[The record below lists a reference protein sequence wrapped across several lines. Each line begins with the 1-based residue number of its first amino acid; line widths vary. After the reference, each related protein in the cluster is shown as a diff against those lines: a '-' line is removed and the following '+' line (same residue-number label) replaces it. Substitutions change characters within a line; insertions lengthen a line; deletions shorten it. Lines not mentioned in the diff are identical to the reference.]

1 MIMTRREALLLPV
14 SPWFIGA
21 SLLACLVLNMLLGLT
36 QAIWLPDLLA
46 VCIFFWGI
54 HQPRRV
60 GIGIAFCLGLWVDVQ
75 QSSLMGQH
83 ALTYAIL
90 SYCAFTLHR
99 RLLWFPIKEQM
110 IQIIPFLFLAEATGW
125 VIRLTTGNDFPGW
138 PLLLSPILETLL
150 WPAANF
156 ILLAPQRRA
165 HDPDANRPI

>member
-1 MIMTRREALLLPV
+1 MIMSRREALLLPV

-21 SLLACLVLNMLLGLT
+21 SLLICLVLNMMLGLT

-60 GIGIAFCLGLWVDVQ
+60 GIGIAFCLGLWTDVQ

-83 ALTYAIL
+83 ALSYVIL

-110 IQIIPFLFLAEATGW
+110 IQIIPFLLLAEATGW
-125 VIRLTTGNDFPGW
+125 VIRLTTGDDFPGW

>member
-99 RLLWFPIKEQM
+99 RLLWFPVKEQM

-138 PLLLSPILETLL
+138 PLLLSPILETLV

-165 HDPDANRPI
+165 HNPDANRPI

>member
-14 SPWFIGA
+14 SPWFITA
-21 SLLACLVLNMLLGLT
+21 SLLVSLVLNMLLGLT

-60 GIGIAFCLGLWVDVQ
+60 GIGLAFCLGLWTDVQ

-110 IQIIPFLFLAEATGW
+110 IQIIPFLLISEATGW
-125 VIRLTTGNDFPGW
+125 IIRLTTGDDFPGW
-138 PLLLSPILETLL
+138 PMLLSPISETLL
-150 WPAANF
+150 WPVANF

>member
-1 MIMTRREALLLPV
+1 MIMSRREALLLPV
-14 SPWFIGA
+14 SPWFIGS
-21 SLLACLVLNMLLGLT
+21 SLLICMMLNMMLGLT

-60 GIGIAFCLGLWVDVQ
+60 GIGIAFCLGLWTDVQ

-83 ALTYAIL
+83 ALSYVIL

-110 IQIIPFLFLAEATGW
+110 IQIIPFLFLSEATGW
-125 VIRLTTGNDFPGW
+125 VIRLTTGDDFPGW

>member
-1 MIMTRREALLLPV
+1 MTRREALLLPV

-21 SLLACLVLNMLLGLT
+21 SLWVCMLSTMLLGLT

-60 GIGIAFCLGLWVDVQ
+60 GIGLAFCLGLWTDVQ

-83 ALTYAIL
+83 ALSYVIL

-110 IQIIPFLFLAEATGW
+110 IQIIPFLLLAEATGW
-125 VIRLTTGNDFPGW
+125 VIRLTTGDDFPGW

>member
-14 SPWFIGA
+14 SPWFITA
-21 SLLACLVLNMLLGLT
+21 SLLVSLVLNMLLGLT

-60 GIGIAFCLGLWVDVQ
+60 GIGLAFCLGLWTDVQ

-110 IQIIPFLFLAEATGW
+110 IQIIPFLLISEATGW
-125 VIRLTTGNDFPGW
+125 VIRLTTGDDFPGW
-138 PLLLSPILETLL
+138 PMLLSPISETLL
-150 WPAANF
+150 WPVANF

>member
-1 MIMTRREALLLPV
+1 MTRREALLLPV

-21 SLLACLVLNMLLGLT
+21 SLWVCMLSNMLLGLT
-36 QAIWLPDLLA
+36 QAIWLPDLLS

-60 GIGIAFCLGLWVDVQ
+60 GIGLAFCLGLWTDVQ

-83 ALTYAIL
+83 ALSYVIL

-110 IQIIPFLFLAEATGW
+110 IQIIPFLLLAEATGW
-125 VIRLTTGNDFPGW
+125 VIRLTTGDDFPGW

>member
-165 HDPDANRPI
+165 HNPDANRPI